1 VPYRKQPLRWLRDRS
16 LTIVM
21 IGLFALFTVGQFLT
35 GWTEYNHAQVDHG
48 LPAIALVSYFGV
60 GHLWEALFEN
70 WESEFLQMA
79 AFVILTTCLYQKGSP
94 ESRRPGAI
102 ELVDAD
108 PRRFA
113 HLDDAPWPVK
123 RGGWVLQVYEH
134 SLGLTLLLLFAL
146 SWVGHALGGWR
157 DYAGDQLA
165 HGQSAPGLVTYITS
179 SRFWFESLQNWQSEF
194 LSVGVMAW
202 LGVYLRQRWSPESK
216 AVHAPHSDTG
226 R

>member
-1 VPYRKQPLRWLRDRS
+1 
-16 LTIVM
+16 M
-21 IGLFALFTVGQFLT
+21 IGLFAVFAFAQVLT
-35 GWTEYNHAQVDHG
+35 GWTEYNHAQTEHG
-48 LPAIALVSYFGV
+48 RAAIELSSYFAV

-79 AFVILTTCLYQKGSP
+79 AFVTLTAFLYQKGSP
-94 ESRRPGAI
+94 ESRRPGVV

-123 RGGWVLQVYEH
+123 RGGWVLVLYEH
-134 SLGLTLLLLFAL
+134 SLGLALFFL
-146 SWVGHALGGWR
+146 FVVSWAGHLLGGWS
-157 DYAGDQLA
+157 DYAVEQVS
-165 HGQSAPGLVTYITS
+165 HGQSDPRLLDYATS
-179 SRFWFESLQNWQSEF
+179 SRFWFESFQNWQSEF
-194 LSVGVMAW
+194 LSVGVMVW

-216 AVHAPHSDTG
+216 PVHAPHAETG